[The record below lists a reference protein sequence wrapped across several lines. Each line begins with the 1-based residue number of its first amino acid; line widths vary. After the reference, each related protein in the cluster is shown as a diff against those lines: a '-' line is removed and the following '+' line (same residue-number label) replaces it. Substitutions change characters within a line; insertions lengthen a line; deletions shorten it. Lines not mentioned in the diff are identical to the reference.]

1 MRLFLLV
8 ITFVATNSDHCRL
21 QELSFALCHIYAKA
35 TRSVSIP
42 APVYCAQLLSPSHF
56 VLSPSADADL
66 ACARGK
72 FHFDPS
78 ADMDI
83 EGSTTSGG
91 KEGDVFQLDPW
102 QNAFEPVNDSI
113 KGSMFFL

>member
-1 MRLFLLV
+1 
-8 ITFVATNSDHCRL
+8 
-21 QELSFALCHIYAKA
+21 
-35 TRSVSIP
+35 
-42 APVYCAQLLSPSHF
+42 
-56 VLSPSADADL
+56 
-66 ACARGK
+66 
-72 FHFDPS
+72 
-78 ADMDI
+78 MDI